1 MSDMT
6 KFRNLIKQFLPKT
19 IKHTIKKYICK
30 LNSSTSTFSLCGE
43 DRILYY
49 LFLRQDSGFYVD
61 IGAYDPIDCSNTYLF
76 YEKGWRGINID
87 ARPGSMN
94 TFNRWRPRDINLEVA
109 IANKEDFLTY
119 YQLTESASTMNSF
132 SQEFLQDLG
141 MEDRIVSK
149 TQIKTYTLCSIL
161 DQYLPPSISIDFL
174 SVDVEGMDLEVLK
187 SNDWVKY
194 RPKVVL
200 VESIHRNLGNLPEL
214 DIVKWMNSKKYE
226 CLSKTPNG
234 LFFLDKSVQLHPV
247 NYIQET

>member
-1 MSDMT
+1 MSNIT
-6 KFRNLIKQFLPKT
+6 KLRNIIKQFVPKT

-30 LNSSTSTFSLCGE
+30 LNPSTSTFSLCGE
-43 DRILYY
+43 DRILSY

-94 TFNRWRPRDINLEVA
+94 SFNRWRPRDINLEVA
-109 IANKEDFLTY
+109 VANKEDSLTY

-132 SQEFLQDLG
+132 SQEFLKELG
-141 MEDRIVSK
+141 MEDKIVSQS
-149 TQIKTYTLCSIL
+149 QIKTDQLASIL
-161 DQYLPPSISIDFL
+161 DKYLPPSTPIDFL

-187 SNDWVKY
+187 SNDWVAY

-200 VESIHRNLGNLPEL
+200 VESIARNLETLSKV
-214 DIVKWMNSKKYE
+214 DIIDFMVSHDYE
-226 CLSKTPNG
+226 CFAKTPNG
-234 LFFLDKSVQLHPV
+234 VFFLEKSVQLHSV
-247 NYIQET
+247 NMILS